1 MIILVGSHK
10 GGVGKS
16 TIYIHILMCLILK
29 SGKSVAA
36 LECDDQHSIKDWL
49 EERQSMNLS
58 PVDYYECYHDIPAMA
73 RRLSKKYD
81 YVLMDSP
88 GRRSPE
94 FSKCLAVADLF
105 ISLLDP
111 SSQIEIN
118 TLGLMVADVHQYQ
131 ASVNKKLQSVLVM
144 NRCDTHPSDQ
154 DAKNFRKDIEAD
166 QSNWLPVAK
175 QRLYQRK
182 AYKRAYNEG
191 LSVHE
196 YNDRNGNYARGEIEL
211 LLIELGILSR
221 ERNSV

>member
-16 TIYIHILMCLILK
+16 TVYIHILMCLILK
-29 SGKSVAA
+29 SGKRVAA
-36 LECDDQHSIKDWL
+36 LECDEQRSVKDWL
-49 EERQSMNLS
+49 DERRAQGSA
-58 PVDYYECYHDIPAMA
+58 PDVDYYECYHDIPAMA
-73 RRLSKKYD
+73 RKLDRKYD
-81 YVLMDSP
+81 FVLLDAP

-94 FSKCLAVADLF
+94 FSKSLAVADLF

-118 TLGLMVADVHQYQ
+118 TLGLMVADVRQYQ
-131 ASVNKKLQSVLVM
+131 ASVNKGLRAVLVM
-144 NRCDTHPSDQ
+144 NRCDTHPADE
-154 DAKNFRKDIEAD
+154 DASNFRRDIEAD
-166 QSNWLPVAK
+166 QENWLPVAR

-196 YNDRNGNYARGEIEL
+196 YNDRRGNPARGEIEL
-211 LLIELGILSR
+211 LLRELELLAA
-221 ERNSV
+221 

>member
-16 TIYIHILMCLILK
+16 TIYIHILMCLIMK
-29 SGKSVAA
+29 SGKRVAA
-36 LECDDQHSIKDWL
+36 LECDDQHSVKDWL
-49 EERQSMNLS
+49 DERRSQGTV
-58 PVDYYECYHDIPAMA
+58 PDVDYYECYHDIPAMA
-73 RRLSKKYD
+73 RKLDRKYD
-81 YVLMDSP
+81 FVLLDAP

-118 TLGLMVADVHQYQ
+118 TLGLVVADVRQYQ
-131 ASVNKKLQSVLVM
+131 ASVNKGLKAVLVM
-144 NRCDTHPSDQ
+144 NRCDTHPADE
-154 DAKNFRKDIEAD
+154 DASNFRRDIEAD
-166 QSNWLPVAK
+166 QENWLPVAR

-182 AYKRAYNEG
+182 PYKRAYNEG

-196 YNDRNGNYARGEIEL
+196 YNDRRGNLARGEIEL
-211 LLIELGILSR
+211 LLRELELLAA
-221 ERNSV
+221 

>member
-16 TIYIHILMCLILK
+16 TVYIHMLMCLILK
-29 SGKSVAA
+29 SGKRIAA
-36 LECDDQHSIKDWL
+36 LECDDQHSVKDWL
-49 EERQSMNLS
+49 DERRAQGTV
-58 PVDYYECYHDIPAMA
+58 PDVDYYECYHDIPAMA
-73 RRLSKKYD
+73 RKLDKKYD
-81 YVLMDSP
+81 VVLLDAP

-118 TLGLMVADVHQYQ
+118 TLGLMVADVRQYQ
-131 ASVNKKLQSVLVM
+131 ASVNKGLKAVLVM
-144 NRCDTHPSDQ
+144 NRCDTHPADE
-154 DAKNFRKDIEAD
+154 DASNFRRDIEAD
-166 QSNWLPVAK
+166 QENWLPVAR
-175 QRLYQRK
+175 QRLYLRK

-196 YNDRNGNYARGEIEL
+196 YNDRRSNPARAEIEL
-211 LLIELGILSR
+211 LLRELKLLAA
-221 ERNSV
+221 